1 MSPQFEAVKGKS
13 EEGAMKIG
21 VIGTGYVGLVTAAGL
36 AELGHQVTGTDKLGD
51 KIEKISRGAIPI
63 YEPGLDE
70 LLAANV
76 KQNRLFFSPDLDR
89 TIREADVIFVC
100 VGTPQHP
107 DGSADMSQIE
117 EVSRL
122 IARNLNDY
130 KVVVEKSTVPVK
142 TSFWIKRT
150 ISLYKKANIEFDIA
164 SNPEFLREGSAVADF
179 LNPDR
184 IIVGVESDRA
194 RNVLCGIYDR
204 FRERVVVT
212 NIDTAELIKHAS
224 NSFLA
229 LKISY
234 INLIANICD
243 KTEANIEQVGKGMG
257 LDPRIGGRFL
267 KAGIGY
273 GGSCFPKDIKALVN
287 IGEELGVDMSLLK
300 EADRINLDRGHAFI
314 DKIKGALWILK
325 DKEIAVL
332 GLAFKPE
339 TDDIREAPSL
349 RIVRELLREGA
360 RLRLYD
366 PQAAGNFKQQFP
378 EAAGRVAYLAS
389 VYQAVEKAN
398 AALIL
403 TEWEEFAKLD
413 LARVKQAMANPIIV
427 DGRNIFDPETLKGLG
442 FEYYSI
448 GRK

>member
-1 MSPQFEAVKGKS
+1 
-13 EEGAMKIG
+13 MKIA
-21 VIGTGYVGLVTAAGL
+21 VLGTGYVGLVTAAGL
-36 AELGHQVTGTDKLGD
+36 AELGHQVIGTDKDLD
-51 KIEKISRGAIPI
+51 KIARISRGVVPI

-70 LLAANV
+70 LLSSNV
-76 KQNRLFFSPDLDR
+76 KSNRLAFSGDLNQ
-89 TIREADVIFVC
+89 TILDADVVFVC
-100 VGTPQHP
+100 VGTPQHS

-122 IARNLNDY
+122 IAENLNRY
-130 KVVVEKSTVPVK
+130 KLVVEKSTVPVK

-150 ISLYKKANIEFDIA
+150 IGLYKKTDIGCDIA

-184 IIVGVESDRA
+184 IIVGVETDTARDILCRIYEKFRDR
-194 RNVLCGIYDR
+194 L
-204 FRERVVVT
+204 VVT

-234 INLIANICD
+234 INLISNICE
-243 KTEANIEQVGKGMG
+243 KTEANVEQVAEGMG
-257 LDPRIGGRFL
+257 LDLRIGNRFL

-273 GGSCFPKDIKALVN
+273 GGSCFPKDIKALVK

-300 EADRINLDRGHAFI
+300 EADRVNTDRIRVFV
-314 DKIKGALWILK
+314 DKIKRALWILK
-325 DKEIAVL
+325 DKRVAVL

-339 TDDIREAPSL
+339 TDDIREAPSI
-349 RIVRELLREGA
+349 RIIRELLQEGA
-360 RLRLYD
+360 RLRLHD
-366 PQAAGNFKQQFP
+366 PQAMENMKGLYP
-378 EAAGRVAYLAS
+378 EDEERVVYCADP
-389 VYQAVEKAN
+389 YQAVEAAN
-398 AALIL
+398 ALLVL
-403 TEWEEFAKLD
+403 TEWEGFGRLD
-413 LARVKQAMANPIIV
+413 LKKVKAAMANPIIV
-427 DGRNIFDPETLKGLG
+427 DGRNIFDPAEVTKLG

>member
-1 MSPQFEAVKGKS
+1 
-13 EEGAMKIG
+13 MKIG

-36 AELGHQVTGTDKLGD
+36 AELGHRVTGTDKLRE

-70 LLAANV
+70 LLSANV
-76 KQNRLFFSPDLDR
+76 SRNRLSFSPDLDR
-89 TIREADVIFVC
+89 TIQESDVIFVC

-142 TSFWIKRT
+142 TSHWIKRT
-150 ISLYKKANIEFDIA
+150 ISLYKKASIEFDIA

-184 IIVGVESDRA
+184 IIVGVETERA
-194 RNVLCGIYDR
+194 RDILCGIYDR
-204 FRERVVVT
+204 FQSRVVVT

-234 INLIANICD
+234 VNLISNICE
-243 KTEANIEQVGKGMG
+243 KTDANVEQVAQGMG
-257 LDPRIGGRFL
+257 LDQRIGGRFL

-300 EADRINLDRGHAFI
+300 EADRINLDRGRAFI
-314 DKIKGALWILK
+314 DKAKRALWILK

-349 RIVRELLREGA
+349 RIIRDLLREGA

-366 PQAAGNFKQQFP
+366 PQAAENFRQQFP
-378 EAAGRVAYLAS
+378 EEPGRVTYADSA
-389 VYQAVEKAN
+389 YQAVEKAD

-403 TEWEEFAKLD
+403 TEWEEFSKLD

-427 DGRNIFDPETLKGLG
+427 DGRNVFEPEEMKGLG

>member
-1 MSPQFEAVKGKS
+1 
-13 EEGAMKIG
+13 MKIA
-21 VIGTGYVGLVTAAGL
+21 VLGTGYVGLVTAAGL
-36 AELGHQVTGTDKLGD
+36 AELGHQVIGADKDLD
-51 KIEKISRGAIPI
+51 KIARIIRGAVPI

-70 LLAANV
+70 LLSSNV
-76 KQNRLFFSPDLDR
+76 QKNRLAFSGDLDK
-89 TIREADVIFVC
+89 TILDADVVFVC
-100 VGTPQHP
+100 VGTPQHS

-122 IARNLNDY
+122 IAENLNRY
-130 KVVVEKSTVPVK
+130 KLVVEKSTVPVK

-150 ISLYKKANIEFDIA
+150 IGLYKKTDVVCDIA

-184 IIVGVESDRA
+184 IIVGVETDTARDMLCRIYEKFRDR
-194 RNVLCGIYDR
+194 L
-204 FRERVVVT
+204 VVT

-234 INLIANICD
+234 INLISNICE
-243 KTEANIEQVGKGMG
+243 KTEANVEQVAEGMG
-257 LDPRIGGRFL
+257 LDPRIGKRFL

-300 EADRINLDRGHAFI
+300 EADRINADRIRVFV
-314 DKIKGALWILK
+314 DKIKRALWILK
-325 DKEIAVL
+325 DKRVAIL

-339 TDDIREAPSL
+339 TDDIREAPSIRL
-349 RIVRELLREGA
+349 IRDLLHEGA
-360 RLRLYD
+360 RLYLYD
-366 PQAAGNFKQQFP
+366 PQAMENMKGLYP
-378 EAAGRVAYLAS
+378 EDEARVVYCADP
-389 VYQAVEKAN
+389 YQAVEEAN
-398 AALIL
+398 ALLVL
-403 TEWEEFAKLD
+403 TEWEEFGRLD
-413 LARVKQAMANPIIV
+413 LKKVRAAMANPIIV
-427 DGRNIFDPETLKGLG
+427 DGRNIFDPAEVAKLG
-442 FEYYSI
+442 FEYYSV